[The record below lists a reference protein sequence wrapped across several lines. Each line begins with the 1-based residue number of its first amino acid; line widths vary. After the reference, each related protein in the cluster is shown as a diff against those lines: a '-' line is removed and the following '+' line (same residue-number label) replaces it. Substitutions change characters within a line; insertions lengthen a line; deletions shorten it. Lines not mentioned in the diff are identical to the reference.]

1 VENQAVGKVGSEG
14 FLALLSGKKNGGMA
28 RWPADPPPPCLTPRL
43 LSGHVQVCVGAPAL
57 SNFRKLSRS
66 TRQIFQE
73 VIADVLKVKPEPK
86 ERKAKGQPKI
96 QKKVIKSKAKRTYGK
111 QGY

>member
-1 VENQAVGKVGSEG
+1 MSKRE
-14 FLALLSGKKNGGMA
+14 
-28 RWPADPPPPCLTPRL
+28 
-43 LSGHVQVCVGAPAL
+43 
-57 SNFRKLSRS
+57 KLSLYPLK
-66 TRQIFQE
+66 FQE

>member
-1 VENQAVGKVGSEG
+1 MSKRE
-14 FLALLSGKKNGGMA
+14 
-28 RWPADPPPPCLTPRL
+28 
-43 LSGHVQVCVGAPAL
+43 
-57 SNFRKLSRS
+57 KLSLYPLK
-66 TRQIFQE
+66 FQE

-96 QKKVIKSKAKRTYGK
+96 QKKFIKSKAKRTYGK